1 MKTVRSVERAISIL
15 FLVCQSN
22 APLRL
27 SEIGRA
33 TGLDNATV
41 LRLLN
46 TLVKQRLIQK
56 DKTSQRYIPG
66 TNINRLYS
74 FWQTDIR
81 NVCRPHMETLL
92 KSVQETVCLI
102 VPRGME
108 RACVDVLQPDREL
121 RVVAPIGRALPIY
134 LGASGRVLMAF
145 KPEEEIRRILDFASM
160 KPITDK
166 TVTDHKIYT
175 KQLVLVR
182 EQGYA
187 LTIGEVTEGTSALAA
202 PIFDNSEHKTVTA
215 AIAIRGPEARMTR
228 KKSLEMV
235 PALLETTAAIS
246 AVVGPR
252 TS

>member
-1 MKTVRSVERAISIL
+1 MKTVRSVERAVSIL

-27 SEIGRA
+27 SEISRV
-33 TGLDNATV
+33 TGLDNATA

-46 TLVKQRLIQK
+46 TLVKQKLIQQ
-56 DKTSQRYIPG
+56 DKTSRRYMPG
-66 TNINRLYS
+66 TDINRLYS

-81 NVCRPHMETLL
+81 NVCRPYMETLL

-102 VPRGME
+102 VPRGPE
-108 RACVDVLQPDREL
+108 RACIDVLQPDREL

-145 KPEEEIRRILDFASM
+145 KPEEEIVRILELASM
-160 KPITDK
+160 EPVTDK

-175 KQLVLVR
+175 KQLEMVR
-182 EQGYA
+182 EKGYA

-202 PIFDNSEHKTVTA
+202 PIFDNSGTNTATA

-235 PALLETTAAIS
+235 PALLEATAAIS
-246 AVVGPR
+246 ALAGPR